1 MTACE
6 HRRLTSSI
14 LLLLLAGFAF
24 TLSESVGAQQKR
36 LYRWVDEQGK
46 VHFSDQLPPSEI
58 ERARDEYSERGTKLR
73 SVERALTPEEREA
86 LRAAQRAAEEERK
99 RKEAEEAEKRKLLQ
113 KYPSEE
119 ELVRAHQDQLRV
131 LERQISTARLVLQSE
146 EAVLAQLL
154 AQAAEANITGKPVP
168 PPLAARIAEMRE
180 RVSASRGELERLERE
195 KQRTQEQQQSEL
207 ERYRQVR
214 AELAERRQRP

>member
-1 MTACE
+1 MIASE

-113 KYPSEE
+113 KYPSEA

-131 LERQISTARLVLQSE
+131 LERQINTARLVLQSE
-146 EAVLAQLL
+146 ESVLAQLL
-154 AQAAEANITGKPVP
+154 AQAAEADSTGKPVP

-180 RVSASRGELERLERE
+180 RVSTSRGELERLERE

>member
-14 LLLLLAGFAF
+14 LLLLLAGFGF

>member
-1 MTACE
+1 MIASE

-113 KYPSEE
+113 KYPSEA

-131 LERQISTARLVLQSE
+131 LERQINTARLVLQSE
-146 EAVLAQLL
+146 ESVLAQLL
-154 AQAAEANITGKPVP
+154 AQAAEADSTGKPVP

-180 RVSASRGELERLERE
+180 RVSTSRGELERLERE

-214 AELAERRQRP
+214 AELVERRQRP

>member
-1 MTACE
+1 MIASE

-113 KYPSEE
+113 KYPSEA

-131 LERQISTARLVLQSE
+131 IERQINTARLVLQSE
-146 EAVLAQLL
+146 ESVLAQLL
-154 AQAAEANITGKPVP
+154 AQAAEADSTGKPVP

-180 RVSASRGELERLERE
+180 RVSTSRGELERLERE